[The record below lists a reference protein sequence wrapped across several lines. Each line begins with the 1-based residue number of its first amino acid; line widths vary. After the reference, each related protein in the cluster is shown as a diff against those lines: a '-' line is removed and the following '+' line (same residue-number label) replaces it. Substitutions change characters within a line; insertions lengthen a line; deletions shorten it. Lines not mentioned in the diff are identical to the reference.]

1 MLSQR
6 IVPVCLLVILV
17 VAGCGGQTPLGPSAD
32 DEPSPKSPPTKTT
45 LDEPA
50 TDQPAPD
57 QGAENKTVGGYD
69 ADVLSKRIEES
80 MSQLSAEDRK
90 LAEAQK
96 YCPVGAR
103 FDDEGRPVGTL
114 LGSIGKPV
122 RLMVEGEPVF
132 IACPSC
138 TQPFKDD
145 TAIYMRVLAKIRA
158 SRQKENATEL
168 QNL

>member
-1 MLSQR
+1 MLSLR
-6 IVPVCLLVILV
+6 IAPVYLMVVLL

-32 DEPSPKSPPTKTT
+32 DKPAPKIPPTKTT
-45 LDEPA
+45 LGEPSTDE
-50 TDQPAPD
+50 PAPD
-57 QGAENKTVGGYD
+57 QGSEKKAVGGYD
-69 ADVLSKRIEES
+69 ADTLSNRIEES

-96 YCPVGAR
+96 YCPVGVE
-103 FDDEGRPVGTL
+103 FDDEGRPVRGL

-138 TQPFKDD
+138 TQPFKDN
-145 TAIYMRVLAKIRA
+145 TANYMKVLAKIRS
-158 SRQKENATEL
+158 SRQ
-168 QNL
+168 